1 MPYFNI
7 NWNITRACNLRCKH
21 CYYDASTPLHD
32 ELDTEQAFAVI
43 DEIAATFGN
52 NVRVTFG
59 GGEPLMRED
68 LLEIIAYGKE
78 RGLHLMLASNGIL
91 LDEDCAVRLKN
102 AGIEEVI
109 IAIDGTRETH
119 DSIRGTGVFEKT
131 AKGARACKE
140 AGLSL
145 VIDPCIMK
153 LNKEETGKILDIS
166 ENLGARQCRFFHY
179 IAMGRGQHEMPDGEL
194 DSVHYAENV
203 LQLYEEQNRRREVEI
218 CTTQASQYWV
228 VLKRR
233 EEEGLFVPD
242 FYYKEAPGCRA
253 GIKMLSIKPNG
264 DVVPCP
270 LLEVKVGN
278 VTQTSLRAIMNSNVF
293 LKLKKRELK
302 GKCAVCKFKD
312 LCGGCRVRAYLYSG
326 DYLAEDPLCSES
338 FFEEV

>member
-1 MPYFNI
+1 MRYFNI

-21 CYYDASTPLHD
+21 CYYDASTPLKD
-32 ELDTEQAFAVI
+32 ELGTEQAFAVI
-43 DEIAATFGN
+43 DEIANTFGAN
-52 NVRVTFG
+52 ARVTFG
-59 GGEPLMRED
+59 GGEPLMRTD
-68 LLEIIAYGKE
+68 LLKIIAYGQE

-91 LDEDCAVRLKN
+91 LDEDRAVQLKN

-109 IAIDGTRETH
+109 IAIDGTQKTH
-119 DSIRGTGVFEKT
+119 DAIRGNGVFERT
-131 AKGARACKE
+131 VKGVHACRD

-145 VIDPCIMK
+145 VVDPCIMK
-153 LNKEETGKILDIS
+153 LNEGETAQILDIS
-166 ENLGARQCRFFHY
+166 ANLGARQCRFFHY

-194 DSVHYAENV
+194 DGVHYAENV
-203 LQLYEEQNRRREVEI
+203 MQLYEEQNRRRGIEI

-228 VLKRR
+228 VLKRK
-233 EEEGLFVPD
+233 EEEELFVPD

-253 GIKMLSIKPNG
+253 GIQMLSIKPNG

-278 VTQTSLRAIMNSNVF
+278 VTQTSLRAIMNSSI
-293 LKLKKRELK
+293 LIKLRNRELK

-326 DYLAEDPLCSES
+326 DYLAEDPLCSDF
-338 FFEEV
+338 FFEEG